1 VTPLPLAATD
11 PEFLVLAVDA
21 ALVATGVVA
30 LLGAYR
36 VVLGPTTA
44 DRVVALD
51 TIATDVVAVAVLFAL
66 RESVR
71 ADGSVK
77 NGHFFVDIAL
87 VLAIIGFVSTIAVA
101 RYLTEGDVIE

>member
-1 VTPLPLAATD
+1 MTTPLVATD
-11 PEFLVLAVDA
+11 PEFLVVAVELGLVLA
-21 ALVATGVVA
+21 GVVA
-30 LLGAYR
+30 LLGTYR
-36 VVLGPTTA
+36 AVAGPTTA

-51 TIATDVVAVAVLFAL
+51 TIATDIVAVAVLFAL

-71 ADGSVK
+71 ADGGVK

-87 VLAIIGFVSTIAVA
+87 VLAVIGFVSTIAVA

>member
-1 VTPLPLAATD
+1 MNPTPLAATD
-11 PEFLVLAVDA
+11 PAFLLTAVEA
-21 ALVATGVVA
+21 ALVVA
-30 LLGAYR
+30 SAITLLSAYR
-36 VVLGPTTA
+36 VVVGPTTA

-51 TIATDVVAVAVLFAL
+51 TIATDVVAIAVLFAL

-71 ADGSVK
+71 PETGVK

-101 RYLTEGDVIE
+101 RYLTEGDIVQ

>member
-1 VTPLPLAATD
+1 MTLAPLAATD
-11 PEFLVLAVDA
+11 PEFLAVAVDV
-21 ALVATGVVA
+21 ALVFTSVVV

-36 VVLGPTTA
+36 AVTGPTTA

-51 TIATDVVAVAVLFAL
+51 TIATDVVAIAVLFAL
-66 RESVR
+66 RESVS
-71 ADGSVK
+71 AAGGVK

-87 VLAIIGFVSTIAVA
+87 LLAIIGFVSTISVA